1 MWPRAW
7 LGSQQPPRDNRAGAA
22 HRPQHVGP
30 PVPRRRLR
38 QGLRD
43 PGREAAPAA
52 ADVRRSVQSGP
63 RFRGEGDSDG
73 TVGRKKEAVYGPQ
86 HRALVSHLSGTSP
99 AADLKVSSARFP
111 CVSLSGSPVSLGSRE
126 SHLSGGQDS
135 PSEASPWMRGTE
147 EGRGHLRES
156 RLRMR
161 FSGFSKARVSGIRP
175 RQPDWV
181 STRSVSLSV
190 CLTSSLLLR
199 AAPASG

>member
-73 TVGRKKEAVYGPQ
+73 TVGRKDSMSFEDVAINFSLEEWALLDPSQKKLYRDVMRETLRNLASVGKKWEDCNIEDQYKEQ
-86 HRALVSHLSGTSP
+86 
-99 AADLKVSSARFP
+99 
-111 CVSLSGSPVSLGSRE
+111 
-126 SHLSGGQDS
+126 
-135 PSEASPWMRGTE
+135 
-147 EGRGHLRES
+147 GRNLR
-156 RLRMR
+156 
-161 FSGFSKARVSGIRP
+161 
-175 RQPDWV
+175 
-181 STRSVSLSV
+181 
-190 CLTSSLLLR
+190 
-199 AAPASG
+199 